1 MAKAGNTLGEGV
13 IRPDE
18 LYTLPEI
25 VRRTGLGTW
34 ALRQARRNGLKVKY
48 SGGRGFVLGRDLIE
62 HISVTGDE
70 QFGLAK
76 HAADSET
83 ADQD

>member
-1 MAKAGNTLGEGV
+1 MTKPNDLARSGV

-25 VRRTGLGTW
+25 VRRTGLGAW

-48 SGGRGFVLGRDLIE
+48 SGGRGFVLGRDFIQ
-62 HISVTGDE
+62 HVIDTGDE
-70 QFGLAK
+70 MFGSAK
-76 HAADSET
+76 RAAESGS